1 LKFRFKNRL
10 IVYQIHSIDFGFRTP
25 YPLASENCLFATIR
39 VESLDLIILPAT
51 CMRFSPFLFILH
63 IPLIAQAEQLT
74 VTPYRPTVSNPAELS
89 ALRHLEVEFGA
100 QSNQPGMQ
108 VERNSLPFLLK
119 YPFADQWG
127 LLVGGEAWIKS
138 RSEEETISGFGN
150 TAVLIKHYHPIS
162 PTLAVGFE
170 AGAVLPSARQSLGQG
185 RTDYSSNFIVSQ
197 DIADLRIDVN
207 AGVTRKGFKED
218 DLDRYRYNWA
228 IAASQ
233 MFTERWGIAGEFSG
247 VLAQQQ
253 KPTSQFLT
261 SLNYLMTP
269 QLMLDFGGTVGMTSV
284 TDNYTVF
291 AGFTLLI
298 AP

>member
-1 LKFRFKNRL
+1 
-10 IVYQIHSIDFGFRTP
+10 
-25 YPLASENCLFATIR
+25 
-39 VESLDLIILPAT
+39 
-51 CMRFSPFLFILH
+51 MRFLPLLFILP
-63 IPLIAQAEQLT
+63 IPLIAHAEQLT

-89 ALRHLEVEFGA
+89 ALRHLEVEFGV

-108 VERNSLPFLLK
+108 EQRNSLPFLLK

-127 LLVGGEAWIKS
+127 LLVGGEAWIRS
-138 RSEEETISGFGN
+138 RSEDETISGFGN
-150 TAVLIKHYHPIS
+150 TSVLIKHYHLIS

-185 RTDYSSNFIVSQ
+185 RTDYLGNLIVSQ

-228 IAASQ
+228 IAGSYPINDL
-233 MFTERWGIAGEFSG
+233 WGIAGEFSG
-247 VLAQQQ
+247 ILAKQQ
-253 KPTSQFLT
+253 KSTSQFLA

-284 TDNYTVF
+284 ADDYTVF
-291 AGFTLLI
+291 AGFSLLI